1 MIQLRGVRKSL
12 GGSEVL
18 RRIDLDIPAGRR
30 TVLLGP
36 SGCGK
41 STLLRLIL
49 GLLWPDAGTV
59 TVDGRP
65 LEVGSVLAVRR
76 RMGYVV
82 QDGGLFPHL
91 TAAGN
96 VSIVARYLGWTAD
109 RIEGRLHELAALCRL
124 PEEFLPRYPAQLS
137 GGQRQRVG
145 LMRAL
150 MLDPAVLLFDE
161 PLGALDPLVRAELQ
175 DDLRDAFRALGKTV
189 VLVTHDLAEAVFFAD
204 EIVLLKDGRIVQ
216 RGTAADLARAPAEP
230 FVTQFIKAQRPPA
243 FLTEAAP

>member
-1 MIQLRGVRKSL
+1 MIELRGVRKAL
-12 GGSEVL
+12 GGRDVL
-18 RRIDLDIPAGRR
+18 QPLDLAVAAGRT

-49 GLLWPDAGTV
+49 GLLWPDGGEV
-59 TVDGRP
+59 IIDGEP
-65 LEVGSVLAVRR
+65 LTPETVLAVRR

-96 VSIVARYLGWTAD
+96 ASLVARHLGWSRP
-109 RIEGRLHELAALCRL
+109 RIAARMAELAGLVRL
-124 PEEFLPRYPAQLS
+124 PTDFLTRYPAQLS

-150 MLDPAVLLFDE
+150 MLDPAVLLLDE
-161 PLGALDPLVRAELQ
+161 PLGALDPLVRADLQ
-175 DDLRDAFRALGKTV
+175 TDLRDVFRTLGKTV
-189 VLVTHDLAEAVFFAD
+189 VLVTHDLAEAAYFAD
-204 EIVLLKDGRIVQ
+204 DIVLLRDGRVVQ
-216 RGTAADLARAPAEP
+216 RGRPADLARAPAEP
-230 FVTQFIKAQRPPA
+230 FVTQFIQAQRP
-243 FLTEAAP
+243 TEFFAGTDA